1 MATEGSWERLCRN
14 KSPSEKEPNQ
24 TGVSGSRCH
33 SQQGLGWESSI
44 SDQHVGL
51 ETMAGGPTPS

>member
-24 TGVSGSRCH
+24 TDVSGSRCH

-51 ETMAGGPTPS
+51 ETMAGGP